1 MKLRLITGWRNAW
14 RLSSVQAAALLSLVS
29 VLTVLHEQMLPL
41 FAFAIPARYWPW
53 VTGIWGAV
61 IIVLRLV
68 AQPGVLP
75 LPDGAPGAGET

>member
-1 MKLRLITGWRNAW
+1 MKPRLITGWRNAW
-14 RLSSVQAAALLSLVS
+14 RLSSVQAAAFLSLVS

-41 FAFAIPARYWPW
+41 FAFAIPARCWPW

-61 IIVLRLV
+61 IIVLRLI

-75 LPDGAPGAGET
+75 PPNDASNTGDA